1 MLDVD
6 LPTVSFDA
14 NDRCDRCG
22 AQAYT
27 MAVRDDVAAE
37 LLFCVHHRRENS
49 DRLEEDGWTIIDDYE
64 AYRDLADGAQI
75 SYT

>member
-1 MLDVD
+1 MLDVAM
-6 LPTVSFDA
+6 VSFTA
-14 NDRCDRCG
+14 HDRCDRCG

-37 LLFCVHHRRENS
+37 LLFCAHHRREVY

-64 AYRDLADGAQI
+64 AYRDLADGAEI